1 MENHKIILPKFKLD
15 RTLKDHFTYTSLLA
29 AIVDEL
35 KKIPKL
41 DELKGNIEL
50 TKMICVVVE
59 QIVSAKSNKIKFQI
73 DKKTLVLNIL
83 VEIHNLNE
91 TEQLNVSKT
100 IDFMCENGLIKIPSL
115 FLKFLK
121 FFF

>member
-1 MENHKIILPKFKLD
+1 MEIHKIQLPKFKLD
-15 RTLKDHFTYTSLLA
+15 KTLKDHYTYTSLLS

-35 KKIPKL
+35 NKIPKL
-41 DELKGNIEL
+41 QELKGNIEL
-50 TKMICVVVE
+50 TKMICTVVE
-59 QIVSAKSNKIKFQI
+59 QIVSAKSKVKFQI

-100 IDFMCENGLIKIPSL
+100 IDFMCDNGLIKIPTL